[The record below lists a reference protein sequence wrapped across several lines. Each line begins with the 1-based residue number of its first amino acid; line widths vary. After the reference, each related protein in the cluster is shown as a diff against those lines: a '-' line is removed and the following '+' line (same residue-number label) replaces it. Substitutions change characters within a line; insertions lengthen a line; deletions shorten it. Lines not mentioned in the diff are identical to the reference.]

1 MTILETS
8 LMFLLIGLA
17 TIYISGFMLIRL
29 QQSRLIF
36 KPKSLVLATP
46 AAFNLPYEEVWLP
59 VATSRNQTEK
69 ISGWWIPQTQPN
81 TKVVLFFHGTS
92 GNMAAQEKSCN
103 LDRVAKL
110 YHLGFSVFM
119 IDYRGYGNSQG
130 QFPTEARVYEDAAIA
145 WNYLTQEKS
154 FSPEEIF
161 VYGHSLGG
169 AIAVN
174 LCLQQPDAAGLIAEG
189 SFTSIK
195 DMAKYRRRIQIF
207 PLKFLVTQKFDFINK
222 VKSIKMP
229 VLFIHGMKD
238 EVVPVTMSE
247 RLFAAAPEPKKL
259 LLVPNAEHNDL
270 SMVDSDRYLATLQEF
285 FAEIINQYT
294 TVNQEFVR

>member
-1 MTILETS
+1 MTILQTS
-8 LMFLLIGLA
+8 LIGLA
-17 TIYISGFMLIRL
+17 ITYISGFMLVRL
-29 QQSRLIF
+29 LQKRLIF
-36 KPKSLVLATP
+36 KPLSLVLSTP
-46 AAFNLPYEEVWLP
+46 ATFNLPYEEVWLS
-59 VATSRNQTEK
+59 VATSDNQTEK

-81 TKVVLFFHGTS
+81 TKVILFFHGTS

-110 YHLGFSVFM
+110 YQLGYSVFM

-130 QFPTEARVYEDAAIA
+130 RFPTEARVYEDAAIA
-145 WNYLTQEKS
+145 WNYLTEEKG
-154 FSPEEIF
+154 FSPEEIV

-169 AIAVN
+169 AVAVD
-174 LCLQQPDAAGLIAEG
+174 LCLQQPQAAGLIAEG
-189 SFTSIK
+189 CFTSIK

-229 VLFIHGMKD
+229 VLFIHGTAD
-238 EVVPVTMSE
+238 ETVPVTMSQ

-259 LLVPNAEHNDL
+259 LLMPNAGHNDL
-270 SMVDSDRYLATLQEF
+270 SMIDSDRYVATLQEF
-285 FAEIINQYT
+285 LAEIIDRYT
-294 TVNQEFVR
+294 TVNQEFVG